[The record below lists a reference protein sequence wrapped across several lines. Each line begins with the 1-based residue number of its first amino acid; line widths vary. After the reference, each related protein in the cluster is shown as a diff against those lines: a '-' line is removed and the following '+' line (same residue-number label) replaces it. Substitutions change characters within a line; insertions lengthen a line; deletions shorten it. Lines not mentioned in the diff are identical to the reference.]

1 MPIRLNLL
9 AEQQAAEEMRRRD
22 PVKRAGMVGGV
33 LVGIMAVWCGFG
45 QLQVMQAN
53 NELNKAQSDWNSI
66 EKKYQATLKSKS
78 NLDEQ
83 EGRLNSLHNL
93 ATNRFLWSVP
103 LDAMQ
108 NVMVDNVQVIRFS
121 AEQNYFL
128 TEAIKTSTNH
138 DTGRISPGKPG
149 TATEDIKVILDGRD
163 WGRPSEQNYAR
174 FQEAIQNNSYFKTN
188 LAPNGLSLLSLSPP
202 APDFET
208 GRTNIG
214 FSLQCLFLK
223 RTR

>member
-22 PVKRAGMVGGV
+22 PVKRAAMAGGA
-33 LVGIMAVWCGFG
+33 LVGIMAIWCGFG
-45 QLQVMQAN
+45 QLQVMKAS
-53 NELNKAQSDWNSI
+53 NELNRAQSDWSSI
-66 EKKYQATLKSKS
+66 EKKYQATLKSKAS
-78 NLDEQ
+78 FEEQ
-83 EGRLNSLHNL
+83 ESKLNALHNL
-93 ATNRFLWSVP
+93 STNRFLWALP

-121 AEQNYFL
+121 AEQSYSQI
-128 TEAIKTSTNH
+128 EAVKTSTNH

-149 TATEDIKVILDGRD
+149 TSTEDIKVIIDGRD

-174 FQEAIQNNSYFKTN
+174 FQEAIQNNPYFKTN
-188 LAPNGLSLLSLSPP
+188 LAANGLSLLSLSPP

-214 FSLQCLFLK
+214 FSLQCMFLK